1 VVGHVRAGRGGV
13 GTKQVH
19 PGEALGAE
27 GGPLS
32 IVGGIGTW
40 RDNSLGLELAEAVE
54 GDRASLLQRS
64 IPGWAGDGEMNSGI
78 DVYSFCSLRVNDN
91 VNASCGT

>member
-1 VVGHVRAGRGGV
+1 MVGHVRAGRGGV

-32 IVGGIGTW
+32 IVGGQFT
-40 RDNSLGLELAEAVE
+40 RVRTRVEAVE

-78 DVYSFCSLRVNDN
+78 DVYSFCSLFE
-91 VNASCGT
+91 SM